1 MHFLFQK
8 YDHVASTVL
17 QLELIKLKVN
27 TITCR
32 LVFFYMINFNEKCST
47 LWVYRNL
54 FLSTP
59 LCEHLFLLFSS
70 TEHSYW

>member
-47 LWVYRNL
+47 L
-54 FLSTP
+54 
-59 LCEHLFLLFSS
+59 
-70 TEHSYW
+70 

>member
-1 MHFLFQK
+1 MTHNPIHHNHHPQFNIYLSSIYTSILIMHFLFQK

-47 LWVYRNL
+47 L
-54 FLSTP
+54 
-59 LCEHLFLLFSS
+59 
-70 TEHSYW
+70 